1 MQVTTRADGYRA
13 GRLWALLV
21 PAAAYLAWTASG
33 STITGVPRI
42 DGTVGVLL
50 GLYACA
56 HPAANGIDLI
66 FKDRRSA
73 RRMTNHWDGIG
84 WVLLNF
90 LVMLIGWL
98 TIVVGAAFFS
108 NPAT

>member
-1 MQVTTRADGYRA
+1 VSASVDSYHA

-21 PAAAYLAWTASG
+21 PVAAYLGWTAYA
-33 STITGVPRI
+33 STITGVSRI

-66 FKDRRSA
+66 FKDRRA
-73 RRMTNHWDGIG
+73 TRRMISHWDGVG
-84 WVLLNF
+84 WVLLNL
-90 LVMLIGWL
+90 LVMLIGWMA
-98 TIVVGAAFFS
+98 IVVGAAYFS
-108 NPAT
+108 NPAA

>member
-1 MQVTTRADGYRA
+1 MTTRTDGYGA

-21 PAAAYLAWTASG
+21 PVVLYLAWTAFA
-33 STITGVPRI
+33 STITGVSRV

-50 GLYACA
+50 GLYTCA

-66 FKDRRSA
+66 FKDRTA
-73 RRMTNHWDGIG
+73 TRRMVGQWNGVG
-84 WVLLNF
+84 WVLLN
-90 LVMLIGWL
+90 LVVMLIGWL
-98 TIVVGAAFFS
+98 AIVVGAAFFS